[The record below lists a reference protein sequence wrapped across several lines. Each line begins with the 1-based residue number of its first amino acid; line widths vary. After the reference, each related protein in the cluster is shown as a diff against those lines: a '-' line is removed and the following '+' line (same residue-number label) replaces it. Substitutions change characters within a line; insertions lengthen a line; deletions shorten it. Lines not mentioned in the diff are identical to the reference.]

1 MAEFGWA
8 YVAGGALT
16 ASGGV
21 TGSIQFKSDGD
32 QLTGSEN
39 LSFLTG
45 SNTMEVTGAMAV
57 SGTLSVSDFTS
68 VTAIGNSTIMATDT
82 TVPENYNSLLWGPIT
97 IGNGVSFTINANS
110 KVKIKDLDD
119 V

>member
-39 LSFLTG
+39 LSFFTG

-57 SGTLSVSDFTS
+57 SGTVSITDFTS
-68 VTAIGNSTIMATDT
+68 VTAIGNSTTMATNT
-82 TVPENYNSLLWGPIT
+82 TVPANYNSLLFGPIT

-110 KVKIKDLDD
+110 NVKIKDIDD